1 MRITTKS
8 VCKQN
13 ASPAPL
19 RNQRHG
25 KTRRFFAGFDLGN
38 RVIKV
43 HAIRAH
49 DSWRTV
55 LRSALTHFDRDQ
67 AMAPRAASKTADR
80 SDKVGVIC
88 RALRRAIIE
97 QALEP
102 GAKLPEDSLG
112 ERFGVSRTIARHA
125 LGQLAAEGLVELRRN
140 RIAVVATPSWQ
151 DARDAFDVRIQL
163 ERLVVRQLAGKL
175 TKAQIAELN
184 AHVDA
189 EDRARGGSDPL
200 SIRLAT
206 EFHILLAHMTSSPIL
221 IRYVSEIAYRCCL
234 TLSLFSRP
242 HSSECA
248 INEHRAIIVALIK
261 GEEDKAMELMHGH
274 LDSVATRALLAPTP
288 QRGRDLLDILAPYAE
303 EPEAERVMKVKAARG
318 R

>member
-1 MRITTKS
+1 MARDAE
-8 VCKQN
+8 QG
-13 ASPAPL
+13 
-19 RNQRHG
+19 R
-25 KTRRFFAGFDLGN
+25 AG
-38 RVIKV
+38 
-43 HAIRAH
+43 
-49 DSWRTV
+49 
-55 LRSALTHFDRDQ
+55 
-67 AMAPRAASKTADR
+67 
-80 SDKVGVIC
+80 SDKVGTIC

-102 GAKLPEDSLG
+102 GAKLPEDALG

-151 DARDAFDVRIQL
+151 EARDAFDIRIEL
-163 ERLVVRQLAGKL
+163 ERLVVRQLAGRL
-175 TKAQIAELN
+175 SRTQIAALG

-189 EDRARGGSDPL
+189 EEAARNGPDAV

-206 EFHILLAHMTSSPIL
+206 EFHILLATMTESPIL

-248 INEHRAIIVALIK
+248 INEHRLLIEALA
-261 GEEDKAMELMHGH
+261 GGDVDKVMALMHDH
-274 LDSVATRALLAPTP
+274 LDSVAGRALVAQAKP
-288 QRGRDLLDILAPYAE
+288 RGRDIMDILAPYATA
-303 EPEAERVMKVKAARG
+303 PAQARRKPAAAPSPSRDAAE
-318 R
+318 